1 MRVVIADDEKY
12 VRLALKDTLQHLT
25 IPIEIVGEAADG
37 REAYDI
43 CLAHRPDI
51 LITDICMPEEDGFV
65 LLEKIRKDFPEL
77 PIIIYSGYDN
87 FSYAQ
92 RAIRYRI
99 AEYLLK
105 PIDEEELEKA
115 IKNIQSFYMAGMFER
130 KLTIYN
136 EILHSIINCKQNE
149 SILDWQTDA
158 SEENRREFFMNVKGH
173 TMEMLCIQGNY
184 PMEKRKWEDYF
195 KENIVYSWCMDEEQ
209 GVLLVICEMEE
220 QKNILSAATE
230 IWKRDGFLHEFRTL
244 TDEFMEDGER
254 FAEIRNH
261 WIEMNKQIQFYFWD
275 DYQSGRTEGTAIPTN
290 QTGEQYNQN
299 YLDQMNAA
307 IRLGKKNYLKEVE
320 KEYWDGL
327 LVQFQWSNPVFVKS
341 TMKNFLGRTMLLLDL
356 SVGACEQISRYMK
369 KVSRVLKADQVFELM
384 MECVDQL
391 FEFYQRENAGNIV
404 DSTKEVIEDYLEKH
418 YHQEIALEQLAEYLH
433 FNPNYT
439 SSLFKKIFGKTFIS
453 YLTDMRMEKAKSL
466 LKREELRIY
475 EVARMVGYED
485 ERYFQKTFKKI
496 TGVTPKEYRKRKKNQ
511 YEDHTENNEKTGK

>member
-1 MRVVIADDEKY
+1 
-12 VRLALKDTLQHLT
+12 
-25 IPIEIVGEAADG
+25 
-37 REAYDI
+37 
-43 CLAHRPDI
+43 
-51 LITDICMPEEDGFV
+51 
-65 LLEKIRKDFPEL
+65 
-77 PIIIYSGYDN
+77 
-87 FSYAQ
+87 
-92 RAIRYRI
+92 
-99 AEYLLK
+99 
-105 PIDEEELEKA
+105 
-115 IKNIQSFYMAGMFER
+115 
-130 KLTIYN
+130 
-136 EILHSIINCKQNE
+136 
-149 SILDWQTDA
+149 
-158 SEENRREFFMNVKGH
+158 
-173 TMEMLCIQGNY
+173 
-184 PMEKRKWEDYF
+184 
-195 KENIVYSWCMDEEQ
+195 
-209 GVLLVICEMEE
+209 
-220 QKNILSAATE
+220 
-230 IWKRDGFLHEFRTL
+230 
-244 TDEFMEDGER
+244 MEDGKR

-275 DYQSGRTEGTAIPTN
+275 GYQSGRTEGTAIPTN

-327 LVQFQWSNPVFVKS
+327 LVLFQWSNPVFVKS

-356 SVGACEQISRYMK
+356 AGGACKQISRYMK

-391 FEFYQRENAGNIV
+391 FELYQRENAGNIV

-496 TGVTPKEYRKRKKNQ
+496 TGVTPKEYQKRKKNQ

>member
-1 MRVVIADDEKY
+1 
-12 VRLALKDTLQHLT
+12 
-25 IPIEIVGEAADG
+25 
-37 REAYDI
+37 
-43 CLAHRPDI
+43 
-51 LITDICMPEEDGFV
+51 
-65 LLEKIRKDFPEL
+65 
-77 PIIIYSGYDN
+77 
-87 FSYAQ
+87 
-92 RAIRYRI
+92 
-99 AEYLLK
+99 
-105 PIDEEELEKA
+105 
-115 IKNIQSFYMAGMFER
+115 
-130 KLTIYN
+130 
-136 EILHSIINCKQNE
+136 
-149 SILDWQTDA
+149 
-158 SEENRREFFMNVKGH
+158 
-173 TMEMLCIQGNY
+173 
-184 PMEKRKWEDYF
+184 
-195 KENIVYSWCMDEEQ
+195 
-209 GVLLVICEMEE
+209 
-220 QKNILSAATE
+220 
-230 IWKRDGFLHEFRTL
+230 
-244 TDEFMEDGER
+244 MEDGKR

-275 DYQSGRTEGTAIPTN
+275 GYQSGRTEGTAIPTN

-327 LVQFQWSNPVFVKS
+327 LVLFQWSNPVFVKS

-356 SVGACEQISRYMK
+356 SVGACKQISRYMK

-391 FEFYQRENAGNIV
+391 FELYQRENAGNIV

-496 TGVTPKEYRKRKKNQ
+496 TGVTPKEYQKRKKNQ

>member
-1 MRVVIADDEKY
+1 
-12 VRLALKDTLQHLT
+12 
-25 IPIEIVGEAADG
+25 
-37 REAYDI
+37 
-43 CLAHRPDI
+43 
-51 LITDICMPEEDGFV
+51 
-65 LLEKIRKDFPEL
+65 
-77 PIIIYSGYDN
+77 
-87 FSYAQ
+87 
-92 RAIRYRI
+92 
-99 AEYLLK
+99 
-105 PIDEEELEKA
+105 
-115 IKNIQSFYMAGMFER
+115 
-130 KLTIYN
+130 
-136 EILHSIINCKQNE
+136 
-149 SILDWQTDA
+149 
-158 SEENRREFFMNVKGH
+158 
-173 TMEMLCIQGNY
+173 
-184 PMEKRKWEDYF
+184 
-195 KENIVYSWCMDEEQ
+195 
-209 GVLLVICEMEE
+209 
-220 QKNILSAATE
+220 
-230 IWKRDGFLHEFRTL
+230 
-244 TDEFMEDGER
+244 MEDGKR

-275 DYQSGRTEGTAIPTN
+275 GYQSGRTEGTAIPTN

-327 LVQFQWSNPVFVKS
+327 LVLFQWSNPVFVKS
-341 TMKNFLGRTMLLLDL
+341 T
-356 SVGACEQISRYMK
+356 MK

-391 FEFYQRENAGNIV
+391 FELYQRENAGNIV

-496 TGVTPKEYRKRKKNQ
+496 TGVTPKEYQKRKKNQ